1 VAYYRKLPSGKH
13 NYVVRMPNGKRKSFT
28 DPLKRV
34 AEHQAREFELAL
46 RRGEAVH
53 LRDRRV
59 TVAQWH
65 VRWLAARDVEASTA
79 RKEAGAWR
87 NHIEPR
93 LGAWPMESV
102 TRLTVQ
108 TWVKELTAAGVG
120 PGAVKTAYGLLA
132 VMFADAVDHDLIAG
146 SPCRRITL
154 PRAGRPEPRWLTRHE
169 YDRLQLA
176 LATRT
181 IASGGR
187 AWVPDP
193 HAGTYRALVGLGC
206 FSGLRPG
213 ELGGLDISHVDLDRQ
228 LVRVTQ
234 VLARLPDGE
243 HPDGRVKH
251 RFGIRLYPKSDRS
264 VRSVPFPPEVAD
276 LLWPLIADRTSGP
289 LFTAPRGGR
298 LLVESDFAARVWR
311 PALEAAG
318 IEPVRPYVMRH
329 TCASWLV
336 QAGVPDR
343 QIMQILGHADTHL
356 IDTYAH
362 LAPDAHDTV
371 RAAWGN
377 ARENSRPTADPQQ
390 LPETTSTAKSA
401 GQMDGIR
408 R

>member
-13 NYVVRMPNGKRKSFT
+13 NYVVRLPNGKRRSFT

-34 AEHQAREFELAL
+34 AQRRAEEFEASL

-59 TVAQWH
+59 TVAGWH
-65 VRWLAARDVEASTA
+65 RRWLAARDVEASTA

-93 LGAWPMESV
+93 LGGWPLESV
-102 TRLTVQ
+102 TRLAVQ
-108 TWVKELTAAGVG
+108 TWIKDLTRDGVG
-120 PGAVKTAYGLLA
+120 SDAIRTAYGLLS
-132 VMFADAVDHDLIAG
+132 VLLADAVDHDLLSV

-154 PRAGRPEPRWLTRHE
+154 PRSRRPEPRWLTRHE

-181 IASGGR
+181 VASGGR
-187 AWVPDP
+187 AQVQDP
-193 HAGTYRALVGLGC
+193 HAPVYRALVGLAC

-213 ELGGLDISHVDLDRQ
+213 ELAGLDIAALDFDRR
-228 LVRVTQ
+228 LARVTQ
-234 VLARLPDGE
+234 VVARVEDG
-243 HPDGRVKH
+243 DGY
-251 RFGIRLYPKSDRS
+251 RFAVRPYPKTDRS
-264 VRSVPFPPEVAD
+264 VRSVPFPAEVAD
-276 LLWPLIADRTSGP
+276 LLWPIVADRTAGP
-289 LFTAPRGGR
+289 VFLSPRGGR
-298 LLVESDFAARVWR
+298 LHLETNFGERVWR

-318 IEPVRPYVMRH
+318 IEYVRPYVMRH

-343 QIMQILGHADTHL
+343 QIMQILGHSDTHL
-356 IDTYAH
+356 IDVYAH
-362 LAPDAHDTV
+362 LAPDTHDAV
-371 RAAWGN
+371 RAAWGEV
-377 ARENSRPTADPQQ
+377 RSDSRPMGDSQR

-401 GQMDGIR
+401 GQTGGLGW
-408 R
+408 